1 MMTHIKYC
9 GLSHEDEI
17 ELAADLGVSFVGF
30 VVLAPMSHRNL
41 DLDQAA
47 ELVRATPP
55 EVETVLVTPE
65 TDREALD
72 EALGTVDPEIAQL
85 TGHLEDGQT
94 RALAR
99 KHGLRTWRAY
109 SPSGHRGTDQDRLR
123 ELSHVCEAIVLDAV
137 DPSGYGG
144 HGDPLEWD
152 HARRLVEALAG
163 FPTVLAGGLDPG
175 NVGQAIDW
183 VRPWCVDVSSGIEV
197 DGRKDPGRMREFVA
211 AIEEI
216 GGKR

>member
-1 MMTHIKYC
+1 MTHVKYC

-17 ELAADLGVSFVGF
+17 DLAADLGVSFVGF
-30 VVLAPMSHRNL
+30 VVLAPMSHRDLAL
-41 DLDQAA
+41 DRAA
-47 ELVRATPP
+47 ELVEITPP

-65 TDREALD
+65 TDRDALD
-72 EALGTVDPEIAQL
+72 EALSAVDPDIAQL
-85 TGHLEDGQT
+85 TGYLEDGQT
-94 RALAR
+94 RSIAR
-99 KHGLRTWRAY
+99 EHGLRVWRAY
-109 SPSGHRGTDQDRLR
+109 SPSGHRRTDQDRLR

-163 FPTVLAGGLDPG
+163 FPAVLAGGLDPD
-175 NVGQAIDW
+175 NVIQAIDW

-197 DGRKDPGRMREFVA
+197 DGHKDPDRMREFADAVD
-211 AIEEI
+211 EV